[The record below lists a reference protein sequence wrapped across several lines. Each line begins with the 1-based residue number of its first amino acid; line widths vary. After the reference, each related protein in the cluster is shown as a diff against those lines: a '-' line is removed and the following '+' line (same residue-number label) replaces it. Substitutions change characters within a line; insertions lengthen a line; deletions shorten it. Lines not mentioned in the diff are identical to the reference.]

1 MPHPDPLV
9 TVDWLKKHLDDP
21 NVKIVDGTWIP
32 SWIAPA
38 GTARSTYSQKH
49 IPKAVYFDIDDICEN
64 SSTLPHMV
72 PTEEVF
78 SKKVGRLGIA
88 NADHI
93 VVYDS
98 NNYMA
103 SARIWWM
110 FRLMGH
116 TNVRVLDGGLN
127 SWIERFATSTAKD
140 CIVPEQCEFKS
151 NFQPN
156 LIADTVS
163 VLTASEYTDPNQIQI
178 LDARP
183 KGRFLGINPEPRKEL
198 PSGHIPNSLNI
209 PHELVIRENGQFLKS
224 NDLSKIFS
232 KIAEKT
238 ICTCGSGVTAAVLAL
253 ALARLGKFDISVY
266 DGSWCAW
273 AQDPMNPIATG

>member
-1 MPHPDPLV
+1 MPLSDPLI

-32 SWIAPA
+32 GWLAPS
-38 GTARSTYSQKH
+38 GTARSKYSQKH
-49 IPKAVYFDIDDICEN
+49 IPKAVYFDIDDICEDN
-64 SSTLPHMV
+64 SNLPHMM
-72 PTEEVF
+72 PSEEVF
-78 SKKVGRLGIA
+78 SRKVGGLGIG

-93 VVYDS
+93 IVYDS

-116 TNVRVLDGGLN
+116 TNVRVLDGGLT
-127 SWIERFATSTAKD
+127 SWIECYPTSIEND
-140 CIVPEQCEFKS
+140 RIVPKQCEFKS

-156 LIADTVS
+156 LIEDTSS
-163 VLTASEYTDPNQIQI
+163 VLAASENTNHKQTLII
-178 LDARP
+178 DARP
-183 KGRFLGINPEPRKEL
+183 KGRFLGIDPEPRKEL

-209 PHELVIRENGQFLKS
+209 PHDQVVCENGQFLKS
-224 NDLSKIFS
+224 KDLRKIFT

-273 AQDPMNPIATG
+273 AQDSKNPIAIG